1 MGLKNESIGINGDV
15 VGFNL
20 MVIYWDLKNES
31 IGINGD
37 VVGFNLMVI

>member
-15 VGFNL
+15 VG
-20 MVIYWDLKNES
+20 LKFKHVS

-37 VVGFNLMVI
+37 VVGFNLRVI